1 MSFNCS
7 TTCVGIYADVQWVRK
22 NFGEEMKRFLDLSEA
37 RLNKE
42 FDNDWQSRFAV
53 LEERMKLME
62 NIMRGGKE
70 MAKDKYKKLI
80 VEYRKFKTKNVN
92 HFRFSSA
99 AVSSS
104 FSKS

>member
-1 MSFNCS
+1 M
-7 TTCVGIYADVQWVRK
+7 
-22 NFGEEMKRFLDLSEA
+22 DLSEA
-37 RLNKE
+37 KLNNE

>member
-1 MSFNCS
+1 
-7 TTCVGIYADVQWVRK
+7 
-22 NFGEEMKRFLDLSEA
+22 
-37 RLNKE
+37 
-42 FDNDWQSRFAV
+42 
-53 LEERMKLME
+53 MKLME

-70 MAKDKYKKLI
+70 MDKDKYKKLI
-80 VEYRKFKTKNVN
+80 VEYRKFQTKNIN